1 MTDYATTLFELLGQ
15 AGTLSDIEDVAAAIE
30 RVEPEL
36 DRHAFN
42 ALHLALYIK
51 REKTRHATRHLC
63 SEGVQNNN

>member
-1 MTDYATTLFELLGQ
+1 MTHNYATALFELLGQ
-15 AGTLSDIEDVAAAIE
+15 ANTLSDIEDVAAAVA

-51 REKTRHATRHLC
+51 REQTRSAQRSVC
-63 SEGVQNNN
+63 SG